1 MSATPATLIAHDL
14 KNALA
19 ALEDKLAMLADQ
31 PDAKLARQAHERCSI
46 LRREFVQFLMV
57 YGSEGTLRA
66 HSEDESPQQLLE
78 TVKQLALERYQRAD
92 KQVRI
97 ALSAPPDD
105 AAYWYLDARLV
116 KLALDA
122 AIHNAFRFATSEI
135 TLSVQRRESY
145 LVLCVEDDGPGL
157 GTADAHPSSTG
168 LGTDLCRQV
177 AQAHVSGERVGRIE
191 LTSGARGGARFE
203 LWLP

>member
-1 MSATPATLIAHDL
+1 MTATPATLIAHDL

-19 ALEDKLAMLADQ
+19 ALENELAVLATA
-31 PDAKLARQAHERCSI
+31 PDVRLAAQAHQRCAT

-57 YGSEGTLRA
+57 YGQEGPLRA

-78 TVKQLALERYQRAD
+78 TVKELALERYQTAD
-92 KQVRI
+92 KSIRISVR
-97 ALSAPPDD
+97 PPPQD

-122 AIHNAFRFATSEI
+122 AIHNAYRFAKGEI
-135 TLSVQRRESY
+135 TLSARLEGGY
-145 LVLCVEDDGPGL
+145 LVLGVEDDGPGL
-157 GTADAHPSSTG
+157 TASDVDQASTG
-168 LGTDLCRQV
+168 LGTALCQQV
-177 AQAHVSGERVGRIE
+177 AQAHTSGTRVGRAE
-191 LTSGARGGARFE
+191 LKQGLIQGALFE